1 METDKHKIIK
11 RADLRELII
20 SDLLALIPRY
30 AILEK
35 LRTDG
40 YENHKTSDLCD
51 SQIYKHLNE

>member
-1 METDKHKIIK
+1 METDKHKTIK

-20 SDLLALIPRY
+20 TDLLSLVPRY

-40 YENHKTSDLCD
+40 YEGHITSDLCD
-51 SQIYKHLNE
+51 SQIYKHLAE